1 MNIIKPTKIFLFL
14 LTAITFLGCQQEDSF
29 DIPSEIGTE
38 ENAQLN
44 ALLAQIENGDK
55 TVISI
60 AQLKDYFV
68 YRRVHTF
75 ASDVVA
81 KGYVVSS
88 DNTGNFYNEIYLQD
102 APENP
107 TAAIHIMLDYAD
119 VYTVFNFGREVY
131 IDLKGLHIGEARIG
145 NGIISIGGEINTD
158 GDEVESIRRLDIS
171 DHLFRSKTTVDITP
185 HTVTFSEIDK
195 SHIGMFVAIEHVRF
209 SPTEQGKPFVDP
221 KDYYDTQR
229 TLEACEGEAITP
241 FLLETS
247 AFANYKDL
255 PLPSGTGTIKGIVSK
270 TYNGSDFVLT
280 LNSAEDAMLTGVW
293 CGD

>member
-1 MNIIKPTKIFLFL
+1 MNTIKHIKIPLFL
-14 LTAITFLGCQQEDSF
+14 LITFAYLGCQQEDSF
-29 DIPSEIGTE
+29 DIPKEVGTE
-38 ENAQLN
+38 ENEQLN
-44 ALLAQIENGDK
+44 ALLDEIENGNK
-55 TVISI
+55 AMITI

-75 ASDVVA
+75 TSDVVV

-88 DNTGNFYNEIYLQD
+88 DRTGNFYNEIYLQD

-107 TAAIHIMLDYAD
+107 TAAIHIMIEQAAS
-119 VYTVFNFGREVY
+119 YTMFNFGREAY
-131 IDLKGLHIGEARIG
+131 IDLKGLHIGESRVG
-145 NGIISIGGEINTD
+145 NGIISVGGEINTD
-158 GDEVESIRRLDIS
+158 GDEGESIRRLAVP
-171 DHLFRSKTTVDITP
+171 DHVFRSKTTVEITP
-185 HTVTFSEIDK
+185 HTLKFLEIDK
-195 SHIGMFVAIEHVRF
+195 SHVGLFVAVENVRVT
-209 SPTEQGKPFVDP
+209 PLEQGKPFVDP

-229 TLEACEGEAITP
+229 TLEACEDDITNT

-280 LNSAEDAMLTGVW
+280 LNSAEDAKLTGVW